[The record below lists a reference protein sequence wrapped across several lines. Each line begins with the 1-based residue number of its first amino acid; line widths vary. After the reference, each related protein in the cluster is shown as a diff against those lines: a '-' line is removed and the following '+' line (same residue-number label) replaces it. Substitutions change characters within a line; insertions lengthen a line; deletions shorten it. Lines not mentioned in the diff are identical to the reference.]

1 MAIILPDNENNAMHM
16 RSRPAANFTLVES
29 IKICQT
35 FFFFFFWKLPS
46 NCWAGIRLKIFSR
59 KPNNKTLRTYT
70 PSYHHFD
77 GPFRPD

>member
-35 FFFFFFWKLPS
+35 FFSFFLEIAKQLLGRDS
-46 NCWAGIRLKIFSR
+46 SEIFSR

-70 PSYHHFD
+70 PSYHHLD